1 MYKKILVPLD
11 MEERSLNA
19 RAIELAEDLGAHYG
33 ASITALSAIP
43 NLSEN
48 PLVASYFPN
57 DAGQKAYEEAC
68 RDFNRV
74 VEAHFKNPAA
84 VKCAIVKGSPR
95 KEIVEF
101 VEENGIDLIVMPAR
115 KHDISK
121 VLLGSNS
128 SHVAD
133 HAPCSVLIV
142 RP

>member
-19 RAIELAEDLGAHYG
+19 RTTAVAEDLSEHYG

-43 NLSEN
+43 KLGDN
-48 PLVASYFPN
+48 PLVASYFP
-57 DAGQKAYEEAC
+57 AGAAKKAYDEAC
-68 RDFNRV
+68 KDFRKLIDTQFAKPENV
-74 VEAHFKNPAA
+74 DSVIVE
-84 VKCAIVKGSPR
+84 GSPR
-95 KEIVEF
+95 KVIVKYVKEH
-101 VEENGIDLIVMPAR
+101 GIDLVVMPAR

-128 SHVAD
+128 LHVAE
-133 HAPCSVLIV
+133 HTPCSVLIV